1 MPSRAVRLRK
11 RQLATKLQ
19 QVTPHPEPKV
29 ALEQYTI
36 PADLAAEILF
46 QACYVHGDIEGKF
59 VIDLGTGTGR
69 LGLGA
74 SLLGAGYVVGVD
86 LDLPSLN
93 LASRNAKQIGLS
105 VDWVLADIGT
115 LRGPVDTILMN
126 PPFGTKQPHADLNF
140 LETASRLGKV
150 VYSIHKSSTREYLVR
165 WLQHRTSKPERIIST
180 KMEIPYQF
188 SFHRKRKRYVDV
200 DVFRIQTR
208 SPALI

>member
-1 MPSRAVRLRK
+1 MPPRAVRLRK

-29 ALEQYTI
+29 VLEQYTI
-36 PADLAAEILF
+36 PADFAAEILF

-69 LGLGA
+69 LALGA
-74 SLLGAGYVVGVD
+74 SLLGAGYAVGVD
-86 LDLPSLN
+86 LDLPSLK
-93 LASRNAKQIGLS
+93 LASKNAKQIGLS
-105 VDWVLADIGT
+105 LDWLLADIGT
-115 LRGPVDTILMN
+115 LRGPVDTVLMN

-165 WLQHRTSKPERIIST
+165 WLKQRTGKPERIIST
-180 KMEIPYQF
+180 KMEIPHQF

-200 DVFRIQTR
+200 DVFRIQTH